1 MNAYGPFYEDSIRS
15 ILQPKEPSVP
25 LYSSVTGQRLEVPTP
40 LDASYWHRSLVQPVL
55 FNDALRNLLAGP
67 ECTYSPVLIEVGAS
81 PALRGPIRQIL
92 DSLPDRPASHV
103 ATLEKGSDCHVS
115 MLRAA
120 GTLFCEKV
128 DYDIAAVTPPGS
140 TLSDLPPYQWAHEDV
155 FQREHR
161 LYKAARDNKF
171 PMHDLLGRQI
181 MEGNALEPT
190 WRKVL
195 VVEELPWL
203 GDHIISNQVIFP
215 FAAYLSVAE
224 QALRQVSDGE
234 LEAFTA
240 RDFTVSSALH
250 LEPGSPVELH
260 TRLRRLEGPGP
271 SSYHVEI
278 TSWKNDVWTKH
289 CHAIVSAGPLPSRPQ
304 VGIEKKVFSR
314 LLPKSKWYKAVEDL
328 GCYYGPTFRGLDDI
342 SASPTAQEA
351 TARLH
356 PAADATDYLVHPTAI
371 DQCFQLLTIATFHA
385 LQRRAQYV
393 FVPSSVDEIVVHR
406 ASAGPFWTTATGTS
420 AARKEMAGATLS
432 YSDDGHEI
440 MSMRGIKGNTFAALT
455 ANDDIP
461 LLSNAVWKPHAAFYP
476 FHRITA
482 SEDGGAFLAQAMQV
496 LTHTNPQLNIL
507 EIGSG
512 AKTTVRALW
521 DLLRPATGQ
530 QLFARYAYAAVSSE
544 ASLQAQESLADFEG
558 LDVGGLSPAIGEP
571 ALKLEA
577 GSFDVIISSCV
588 CLFPISPSYNPNT
601 RRVSYQV
608 LTSQLR
614 RTCS

>member
-1 MNAYGPFYEDSIRS
+1 MNAYGPFYEDAIRP
-15 ILQPKEPSVP
+15 ILQPKEPSIP
-25 LYSSVTGQRLEVPTP
+25 LYSSVTGQRLDVSTP
-40 LDASYWHRSLVQPVL
+40 LDASYWHRSLVQPVR

-67 ECTYSPVLIEVGAS
+67 ECVHSPVLIEVGAS

-92 DSLPDRPASHV
+92 DSLPGDRPASHV
-103 ATLEKGSDCHVS
+103 ATLERGGDCHVS

-120 GTLFCEKV
+120 GTLFCDNV
-128 DYDIAAVTPPGS
+128 DYDVAAVTPPGS
-140 TLSDLPPYQWAHEDV
+140 TLSDLPPYPWAHEDV
-155 FQREHR
+155 FRREHR

-171 PMHDLLGRQI
+171 PMHELLGRQI
-181 MEGNALEPT
+181 LEGNALEPT

-224 QALRQVSDGE
+224 QALRQVNDGE

-250 LEPGSPVELH
+250 LEPGNPVELH

-278 TSWKNDVWTKH
+278 TTWKNDVWTKH
-289 CHAIVSAGPLPSRPQ
+289 AHAVLSSGPSVSRPAR

-314 LLPKSKWYKAVEDL
+314 LLPKSKWYKAVEEL

-342 SASPTAQEA
+342 SASPTTQEA

-356 PAADATDYLVHPTAI
+356 PAAADTTEDYLVHPTAV

-420 AARKEMAGATLS
+420 AARRDMAGATLS
-432 YSDDGHEI
+432 YTDDGHEI
-440 MSMRGIKGNTFAALT
+440 MRMRGIKGNTFAALT
-455 ANDDIP
+455 ATDDVP
-461 LLSNAVWKPHAAFYP
+461 LLSKAFWKPHAAFYP
-476 FHRITA
+476 FHDNITA
-482 SEDGGAFLAQAMQV
+482 SNDNDDDDVNVGEAFLVQAMQV

-512 AKTTVRALW
+512 ANTTVQALW

-544 ASLQAQESLADFEG
+544 AFLQAQESLADFEG
-558 LDVGGLSPAIGEP
+558 LDVGGLSSVVCEP

-588 CLFPISPSYNPNT
+588 SLFHVSSSYNP
-601 RRVSYQV
+601 
-608 LTSQLR
+608 
-614 RTCS
+614 RT